1 MQNSQWT
8 YEQSNGSSNGTVVV
22 LVCLRVLG
30 IIKRKNQR
38 HLLGQNFALIVKAQ
52 RSRSEIVKEGLD
64 KRKEKRGGK
73 KVSETMSPYLI
84 PHPETNIKEERKKK
98 TQNKSRVWRVQ
109 ALRKKKK
116 KERKQF
122 YFKKIWRKS
131 LNQFSYKII

>member
-1 MQNSQWT
+1 M
-8 YEQSNGSSNGTVVV
+8 
-22 LVCLRVLG
+22 
-30 IIKRKNQR
+30 
-38 HLLGQNFALIVKAQ
+38 
-52 RSRSEIVKEGLD
+52 SRSEIVKEGLD

-109 ALRKKKK
+109 SLKKKKK

-122 YFKKIWRKS
+122 YFKKI
-131 LNQFSYKII
+131 